1 VARIVVAG
9 YVVRYPL
16 GGMVWAHLHYVVGLD
31 RLGHEVWFLEDA
43 GGWDDPC
50 YDPERRDM
58 TADPRAGLAVLDT
71 LIHDLGLGERWGY
84 RDGTGTWHGPAR
96 GLAEDVIA
104 QADLFL
110 DVGGASY
117 FPEMRHARRRA
128 YVDMDPV
135 FAQLGRFG
143 GDERFREYDVLFTY
157 GANIGRTARVS
168 TGGLV
173 WRPLAPPVV
182 VDLWAE
188 DRDIDG
194 GAGDGRWTTVASLG
208 AYGAVEHDGHV
219 YGQKDVELVKFAEL
233 PRLAN
238 CALEVAADPVGA
250 LELKLAAS
258 GWHVADAPAV
268 SRDPWRYRDYVRRSR
283 GEFSVAKNAYVKANA
298 GWLSDRTATYLAS
311 GRPAVVQD
319 TGLPDELL
327 AEGGLLV
334 FRTLPEAAA
343 ALHRAEAS
351 YEDECRAASALA
363 KRHFDAAK
371 VLDGLLA
378 DAL

>member
-1 VARIVVAG
+1 LARIVVAG

-31 RLGHEVWFLEDA
+31 RLRHEVWFLEDA

-50 YDPERRDM
+50 YDPDRRDM
-58 TADPRAGLAVLDT
+58 TADPTAGLAVLDAVMT
-71 LIHDLGLGERWGY
+71 EFGLGERWAY
-84 RDGTGTWHGPAR
+84 RDGAGTWRGPA
-96 GLAEDVIA
+96 GAIADELMAET
-104 QADLFL
+104 DLFL

-117 FPEMRHARRRA
+117 FPEMRRARRRA

-157 GANIGRTARVS
+157 GANIGRTARVP
-168 TGGLV
+168 TRGFA

-182 VDLWAE
+182 VDLWAQGGRTDDGAI
-188 DRDIDG
+188 DR
-194 GAGDGRWTTVASLG
+194 RWTTVASLS
-208 AYGAVEHDGHV
+208 AYGSVEHDGQL

-233 PRLAN
+233 PRLAS
-238 CALEVAADPVGA
+238 CELEVAADPAGA
-250 LELKLAAS
+250 LETKLAAN
-258 GWHVADAPAV
+258 GWHVADAPTV
-268 SRDPWRYRDYVRRSR
+268 SRNPWRYRAYVRRSR
-283 GEFSVAKNAYVKANA
+283 GEFSVAKNAYVKAQA

-327 AEGGLLV
+327 TGGGLLV
-334 FRTLPEAAA
+334 FRTPTEAAA

-351 YEDECRAASALA
+351 YDDECRAASALA
-363 KRHFDAAK
+363 MRHFDSAK

>member
-9 YVVRYPL
+9 YAVRFPL
-16 GGMVWAHLHYVVGLD
+16 GGNLWAHLQYVLGLT
-31 RLGHEVWFLEDA
+31 RLGHDATFVEDA
-43 GGWDDPC
+43 GWADSC
-50 YDPERRDM
+50 YDPETDSM
-58 TADPRAGLAVLDT
+58 SSDPAPGLRIVSALMDE
-71 LIHDLGLGERWGY
+71 LGLGDRWAF
-84 RDGTGTWHGPAR
+84 RDLAGRWHGIPALELDELI
-96 GLAEDVIA
+96 GG
-104 QADLFL
+104 ADLFL

-128 YVDMDPV
+128 YVEMDPV